1 MTSQFP
7 DGTLPRMIEIAIHE
21 IGYVEEPDNHTKY
34 GKTMHADG
42 LAWCGSFLNWCAI
55 VAKVKVPNTVSVI
68 QGSQSFVKLGQL
80 HIGGYQV
87 GDFAYFNFA
96 GKTQPQHVGL
106 IVKVDDKNV
115 YTIEGNTS
123 GDKSQV
129 NGGMVMLKKR
139 DKKFVLWTGRPV
151 YAAYEGSLP
160 PLPAEVKL

>member
-7 DGTLPRMIEIAIHE
+7 DGTLPRMIEVAIHE

-55 VAKVKVPNTVSVI
+55 IAKVKVPNTVSVI

-80 HIGGYQV
+80 HIHDYAV

-96 GKTQPQHVGL
+96 GKQQAQHVGL
-106 IVKVDDKNV
+106 IVKLEPQYI

-139 DKKFVLWTGRPV
+139 DKKFVLWVGRPV
-151 YAAYEGSLP
+151 YAAYEGSIP
-160 PLPAEVKL
+160 PLPAGIKL

>member
-1 MTSQFP
+1 MTLQYP
-7 DGTLPRMIEIAIHE
+7 DGTLPRLIEVAINE

-34 GKTMHADG
+34 GKFMGADG
-42 LAWCGSFLNWCAI
+42 LAWCGSFLNWCASQ
-55 VAKVKVPNTVSVI
+55 AKVKIPNTVSVI

-80 HIGGYQV
+80 HIGSYLP
-87 GDFAYFNFA
+87 GDLAYFNFS
-96 GKTQPQHVGL
+96 GQKQPQHVGL
-106 IVKVDDKNV
+106 IMKVDDHFV

-151 YAAYEGSLP
+151 YAPYSGSLP
-160 PLPAEVKL
+160 PLPTGIKL